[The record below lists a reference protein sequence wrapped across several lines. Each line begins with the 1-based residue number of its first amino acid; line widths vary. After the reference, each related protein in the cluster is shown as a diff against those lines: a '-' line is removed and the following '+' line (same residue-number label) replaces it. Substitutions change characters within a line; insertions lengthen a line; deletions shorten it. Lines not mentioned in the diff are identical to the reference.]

1 MAADRLMLGSRLARR
16 RYPRRA
22 VVPSVA
28 VGEDPCAEER
38 HVELVTGRTLIVL
51 AVIVIALLAVFWL
64 LAMTR
69 HPEP

>member
-1 MAADRLMLGSRLARR
+1 M
-16 RYPRRA
+16 
-22 VVPSVA
+22 PSVA
-28 VGEDPCAEER
+28 EGELPCAEER

-69 HPEP
+69 HTEP

>member
-1 MAADRLMLGSRLARR
+1 M
-16 RYPRRA
+16 
-22 VVPSVA
+22 
-28 VGEDPCAEER
+28 
-38 HVELVTGRTLIVL
+38 ELVTGRTLIVL